1 MVLFLGFFDA
11 YADARHARDHARSSN
26 DVFVATLNFWFFF
39 GSFVALLAVFLAQL
53 KRWFFSG
60 AFRLY

>member
-11 YADARHARDHARSSN
+11 YADARDHARSRN
-26 DVFVATLNFWFFF
+26 DVFVGTLNFWFFF